1 MRLWADGWLLGQR
14 WSGGV
19 VQASKQAS
27 IGGVLGLA
35 MNESCGDAEIL
46 EQKTGDMWHDWTGM
60 EDVSGGERELRSW
73 EGRDFCWLV

>member
-1 MRLWADGWLLGQR
+1 MGGCLGSDGVEVLCK
-14 WSGGV
+14 
-19 VQASKQAS
+19 QASKHR
-27 IGGVLGLA
+27 GVLGLA